1 MSIRFLPHRGAAPAG
16 ERPHTDVTSWRPA
29 WRCGR
34 SCCCP
39 ARPVVLVWMPPAG
52 DRPHRTDLL
61 LCAHHYRVSR
71 DALRAAGARAV
82 DMNGE
87 PVSGDDMFS
96 LGRAGEPAI
105 PGDHDLA

>member
-1 MSIRFLPHRGAAPAG
+1 MKREFPPSWSPVGDAADWAWPLALD
-16 ERPHTDVTSWRPA
+16 ERA
-29 WRCGR
+29 
-34 SCCCP
+34 CCCP